1 MVLKLVNV
9 IESFIGFDD
18 SKSKNIIFAS
28 YYGID
33 LFSVNNNY
41 LHEPLQIELLD
52 DDNNIVYNI
61 NIESLKSIIKYYN
74 RYEELPIVDEIEEC
88 EDGKYIVFFKEKS
101 NSIELDSKKYVYE
114 NSTDTDSFTY
124 KTRLENAFIRGCYSK
139 SAEDYWYEKFKE
151 NCIDE

>member
-1 MVLKLVNV
+1 MVLNLANV
-9 IESFIGFDD
+9 VESFIGFDD
-18 SKSKNIIFAS
+18 SRSKNIIFAS
-28 YYGID
+28 SYDID
-33 LFSVNNNY
+33 SFSVKNNY

-52 DDNNIVYNI
+52 IDNNIVYDI

-74 RYEELPIVDEIEEC
+74 RYKELPIVDDIEEC
-88 EDGKYIVFFKEKS
+88 ENCEYIVSFKEKS

-114 NSTDTDSFTY
+114 NSTDTDSYTY

>member
-9 IESFIGFDD
+9 TESFIGFDD
-18 SKSKNIIFAS
+18 SKNIIFAS

-33 LFSVNNNY
+33 SFSVKNNY

-74 RYEELPIVDEIEEC
+74 RYKELPIVDDIEEC
-88 EDGKYIVFFKEKS
+88 GKCEYIVFFKEKS
-101 NSIELDSKKYVYE
+101 NSIELDSKKY
-114 NSTDTDSFTY
+114 
-124 KTRLENAFIRGCYSK
+124 RLIF
-139 SAEDYWYEKFKE
+139 
-151 NCIDE
+151 